1 MSDNNILN
9 SNIEKEKK
17 AQKERI
23 LSIFESNEYDNLDL
37 KDFILYQGIEKYKY
51 PNKIEVHK
59 EFIKNG
65 ILESYLKDTNNEM
78 KQAKYGLVTE
88 EELITEFTLE
98 EVYSLLKDY
107 VVYKDIIDNID
118 EFMYP
123 VIKEKYAKK
132 KNLDKARVKNFLQAF
147 TVVPLT
153 EITVEEEKEVIKK
166 FLEDTKPTTEQLVN
180 TGIYNELQKL
190 GYDISCWGMYQEYLP
205 QYLAN
210 TVYPTTV
217 GEFKKAIQKH
227 LNSFVTQEVTK
238 IKLNK

>member
-1 MSDNNILN
+1 MSDKNILD
-9 SNIEKEKK
+9 SNIDKEKK

-23 LSIFESNEYDNLDL
+23 LSIFESNEYDKLDL
-37 KDFILYQGIEKYKY
+37 KDFILYQGIEEYKY

-107 VVYKDIIDNID
+107 IVYKDIIDNID

-123 VIKEKYAKK
+123 VIKEKFAKK
-132 KNLDKARVKNFLQAF
+132 KNLDKDRVKNFLQAF

-153 EITVEEEKEVIKK
+153 EIAVEEEKETVKQ
-166 FLEDTKPTTEQLVN
+166 FLENTKPTTEQLVN
-180 TGIYNELQKL
+180 VGIYSELEKL
-190 GYDISCWGMYQEYLP
+190 GYDISYWGVYPEYLP
-205 QYLAN
+205 QYLTNA
-210 TVYPTTV
+210 VYPTTI
-217 GEFKKAIQKH
+217 GEFKKAIEKH
-227 LNSFVTQEVTK
+227 LNSFVIPEVAK